1 MPPRVGVML
10 WSDIR
15 LSVCLSGQSALCT
28 GACGCRHRVRLA
40 SATGLPEHVEVAVK
54 ISSHAYRVAVV
65 GPTSVP
71 ASVVPAA
78 AAHGQLTAC
87 RFSRQCTWHDLIV
100 ARVSWSA
107 GYCYTR
113 RGVVC
118 HGLLRPMAYSYA
130 PSKVLPITGDARI
143 VSC

>member
-1 MPPRVGVML
+1 MPPPVLVVCNGRLSV
-10 WSDIR
+10 R
-15 LSVCLSGQSALCT
+15 LSVCPVNLHSAL
-28 GACGCRHRVRLA
+28 GRVGVV
-40 SATGLPEHVEVAVK
+40 TEYVLPVQPVCPNTCSENFQ
-54 ISSHAYRVAVV
+54 SCLQGGSH
-65 GPTSVP
+65 TSVP
-71 ASVVPAA
+71 ASVLPAA
-78 AAHGQLTAC
+78 AAHGQLTVC
-87 RFSRQCTWHDLIV
+87 RFPRQCTWHDLIV